1 MRVRTRKWERLYRM
15 RAQSGMYRFVFL
27 AQGWY
32 FIFFSYLFF
41 FFKLSSPLK
50 PRSVYRWLMASVR
63 FVKAKKSDASRAISF
78 RIGRKDRRLMK
89 GNGHGISKEVRDMN
103 RISHFEREFEAPFLK
118 EKLLFWWRHV
128 FYLNLTS
135 RY

>member
-1 MRVRTRKWERLYRM
+1 MCVRVNEKDYIVCARNRRCIDLCFSFKSYILF
-15 RAQSGMYRFVFL
+15 SFL
-27 AQGWY
+27 
-32 FIFFSYLFF
+32 IFFF
-41 FFKLSSPLK
+41 FFKLSSLLK
-50 PRSVYRWLMASVR
+50 PRSVYRWLMAYMR
-63 FVKAKKSDASRAISF
+63 FVRAKRNHASRAISF

-103 RISHFEREFEAPFLK
+103 RISRFEREFEAPFLK

>member
-1 MRVRTRKWERLYRM
+1 MCVRVNEKDYIVCARNRRCIDLCFSFKSYILF
-15 RAQSGMYRFVFL
+15 SFL
-27 AQGWY
+27 
-32 FIFFSYLFF
+32 IFFF

-50 PRSVYRWLMASVR
+50 PRSVYRWLMADMR
-63 FVKAKKSDASRAISF
+63 FVRAKRNHASRAISF

-103 RISHFEREFEAPFLK
+103 RISRFEREFEAPFLK